1 MCVPVLQDK
10 SGVVMINATKETC
23 HLLIRILT
31 VVSHFDPCNG
41 YQFQKR
47 FDNLGCIRLCVN
59 IFMGV
64 HTIERLIMITRRE
77 SNWPVAYLFA
87 RYDVISRR
95 SF

>member
-64 HTIERLIMITRRE
+64 HTIERLTMIKRRDNGKTA
-77 SNWPVAYLFA
+77 SFSFA
-87 RYDVISRR
+87 RLLT
-95 SF
+95 